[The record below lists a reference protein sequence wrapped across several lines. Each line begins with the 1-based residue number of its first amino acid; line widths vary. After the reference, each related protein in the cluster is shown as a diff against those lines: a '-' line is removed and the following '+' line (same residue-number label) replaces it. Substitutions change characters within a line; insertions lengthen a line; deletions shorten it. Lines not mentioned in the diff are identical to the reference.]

1 MDYNAD
7 NKNYLEVTIPNAGT
21 LTNPLSNPATF
32 SGTDGIALFHLRL
45 SGSPYRINDL
55 NNTLSYNKTRA
66 YLKDCTGAR
75 VGIKAPIGCKVIAY
89 LTTVNMGS
97 SRWVESATYSDKN
110 TDQEASRT
118 AVFDCGIVTT
128 TDYVELTSG
137 AATGS
142 LAAIDYSGPDWADGF
157 CVKNIDI
164 AVYGVSAGDKVGFA
178 GIQTLHDGWTPVPF
192 YTPSTTGIEAVSA
205 DVDANA
211 PVEYFN
217 IQGVKVAADNLTPGL
232 YITRQ
237 GSKATK
243 VLVK

>member
-1 MDYNAD
+1 MED
-7 NKNYLEVTIPNAGT
+7 
-21 LTNPLSNPATF
+21 
-32 SGTDGIALFHLRL
+32 
-45 SGSPYRINDL
+45 
-55 NNTLSYNKTRA
+55 NTLSYNGTRA
-66 YLKDCTGAR
+66 YLSDCTGVR

-89 LTTVNMGS
+89 FTTPNMGS
-97 SRWVESATYSDKN
+97 STFNDATEDYSDKN
-110 TDQEASRT
+110 TSQSASRT